1 MILKHALPN
10 ALIPVI
16 TTGGLQIAGLLG
28 GLVITEQIFSLPG
41 FGQLLVQ
48 SVFSRDYTT
57 VQGAAMVAAL
67 IVVVVNLLVDLVY
80 GLADPRIR
88 VEGGRT

>member
-1 MILKHALPN
+1 MIR
-10 ALIPVI
+10 
-16 TTGGLQIAGLLG
+16 G

-57 VQGAAMVAAL
+57 VQALAMIVAL
-67 IVVVVNLLVDLVY
+67 VVVLVNLVVDFVY
-80 GLADPRIR
+80 SFFDPRIR
-88 VEGGRT
+88 VQGGET